1 MYFGGDIVN
10 RFCAGGTITVHDELL
25 MDLYKLNTSIARFTI
40 KERIIG
46 GKKYLVNSLG
56 KENKYEVGLVV
67 PVPDKLEKIGL
78 DLDRISNPV
87 LDQYYDLY
95 KIIEERLR
103 FSAEEILIAD
113 ILFNDYLNNSVVNR
127 TGINQI
133 TFRDIERYRGK
144 SSVERCEVIKDE
156 TFERYKKIITS
167 LCSKTIFLKTTDTF
181 RNPKYGVNNKEIL
194 QPFLDIN
201 AVYMVG
207 VNNYQF
213 NYSFGNYG
221 KFIRRSR
228 RYSNLLPSSCYS
240 YNFNQKYR
248 HCVDIYLAQF
258 LFYARYKCS
267 RSRDNY
273 FDCII
278 EAVMVC
284 EWVYGKYNIT
294 SKEFN
299 KFRKYALEILQTF
312 QDMEE
317 IEQYELTATLCRGVG
332 KRKKSASCKLKLL
345 NAARKSGNNVDG
357 LILPLLQEDGE
368 DYVSYPNISSYALF
382 KLPAGSE
389 E

>member
-113 ILFNDYLNNSVVNR
+113 ILFNDYLNNSVVNHID
-127 TGINQI
+127 INQI
-133 TFRDIERYRGK
+133 TFRDIEKYRGK
-144 SSVERCEVIKDE
+144 SSITRCEVIKDE
-156 TFERYKKIITS
+156 TVNRYKQIIKS
-167 LCSKTIFLKTTDTF
+167 LCSKTIFLKTSETF
-181 RNPKYGVNNKEIL
+181 RAPRFGVNNKEIL
-194 QPFLDIN
+194 QPFLEVNSVSMI
-201 AVYMVG
+201 G

-240 YNFNQKYR
+240 YNFSQKYR
-248 HCVDIYLAQF
+248 HCVDIYFAQI
-258 LFYARYKCS
+258 LFYERYKCN
-267 RSRDNY
+267 RSRHSY

-278 EAVMVC
+278 EAVTVC

-294 SKEFN
+294 AKEFH
-299 KFRKYALEILQTF
+299 KFRKYALEILQVF
-312 QDMEE
+312 QNMRELD
-317 IEQYELTATLCRGVG
+317 QYELTATLRSGVG
-332 KRKKSASCKLKLL
+332 KRKKSASCKLKLI
-345 NAARKSGNNVDG
+345 NKVKECGNNVDG
-357 LILPLLQEDGE
+357 LVQSLLQDDVEE
-368 DYVSYPNISSYALF
+368 YVSYPNILSYALF
-382 KLPAGSE
+382 KLPVGSGE
-389 E
+389 